1 MVAANDT
8 ARGNIESFD
17 YVIVGA
23 GSAGCVLANR
33 LSANPATRVLLL
45 EAGGKDSDPWIHVP
59 AGFYRNIYNPRV
71 AWYFETEPVPEMHNR
86 RISWPRGKTLGGSS
100 SINGLIYIR
109 GQRQD
114 FDLWRQLGN
123 AGWSYDDV
131 LPYFRKS
138 EDQEHGANEFH
149 GAGGPLG
156 VSDLKTEHPLH
167 DAFIA
172 GAQECGYPYN
182 RDFNGAEQEGV
193 GPLQLTVKG
202 RRRCSTAR
210 AYLRPAMRRA
220 NLKVEIRALTHRV
233 LLEGKRAVGIEYS
246 QHGVVRQA
254 RVRQEVL
261 LCGGAINSPQI
272 LQLSG
277 IGPGEVLQPLGIPV
291 LHDLP
296 GVGENLQDHI
306 GGRVIHRCKPGTVT
320 MNEIYHNWGRRL
332 YAGAEWILARRG
344 PLMTGA
350 GPIGLFVKTRPE
362 LESPDVQYQFLAG
375 STAKVGEPMHRF
387 PGCTLVAIPCRPESR
402 GWLRITS
409 PDPTK
414 PPAMQPNYL
423 STRNDQ
429 ETIVAGLRVT
439 RRIFASPAM
448 RRYLEEEIFPGR
460 QATTDDDLL
469 EHVRATAG
477 TTFHQTSTCMMGPGP
492 KSVVDIS
499 LKVKGLEGLR
509 VIDASI
515 MPTVVSGNT
524 NATVIMIAEKG
535 ADMILAEARP
545 GARMARAA

>member
-1 MVAANDT
+1 MAT
-8 ARGNIESFD
+8 AEEFD
-17 YVIVGA
+17 FIIVGA

-33 LSANPATRVLLL
+33 LSADPNTRVLLL
-45 EAGGKDSDPWIHVP
+45 EAGGKDTDPWIHIP
-59 AGFYRNIYNPRV
+59 AGFYRNIYNPKV

-131 LPYFRKS
+131 LPYFRKA
-138 EDQEHGANEFH
+138 EDQERGADDYHGE
-149 GAGGPLG
+149 GGPLG
-156 VSDLKTEHPLH
+156 VSDLKTDHPLH

-172 GAQECGYPYN
+172 GAQEAGYPYN
-182 RDFNGAEQEGV
+182 PDFNGAEQEGV

-210 AYLRPAMRRA
+210 GYLGPAKSRR
-220 NLKVEIRALTHRV
+220 NLRIETHALTHQV
-233 LLEGKRAVGIEYS
+233 LVQGKRATGIRYK
-246 QHGVVRQA
+246 QYGVIKEATA
-254 RVRQEVL
+254 RREVL

-277 IGPGEVLQPLGIPV
+277 IGPGALLQSLGIEV
-291 LHDLP
+291 KHDLP
-296 GVGENLQDHI
+296 GVGENLQDHV
-306 GGRVIHRCKPGTVT
+306 GGRIINRCVDGTVT
-320 MNEIYHNWGRRL
+320 MNEIYHNWLRRL
-332 YAGAEWILARRG
+332 YAGAEWILARKG

-375 STAKVGEPMHRF
+375 SAPKTGDPLHPF
-387 PGCTLVAIPCRPESR
+387 PACTLVAIPCRPESR
-402 GWLRITS
+402 GWLRIAST
-409 PDPTK
+409 DPEK

-423 STRNDQ
+423 STQRDKD
-429 ETIVAGLRVT
+429 TVVAGLRVS
-439 RRIFASPAM
+439 RSIFATPSM
-448 RRYLEEEIFPGR
+448 QRFVTQEIFPGP
-460 QATTDDDLL
+460 QAKTDDDLL

-492 KSVVDIS
+492 MAVVDTS
-499 LKVKGLEGLR
+499 LKVKGMEGLR
-509 VIDASI
+509 VIDAAV

-535 ADMILAEARP
+535 ADMILRP
-545 GARMARAA
+545 AA

>member
-1 MVAANDT
+1 M
-8 ARGNIESFD
+8 EYD
-17 YVIVGA
+17 YIIVGA

-33 LSANPATRVLLL
+33 LTADPDTRVLLL
-45 EAGGKDSDPWIHVP
+45 EAGGKDTDPWIHIP
-59 AGFYRNIYNPRV
+59 AGFYRNIYNPKV
-71 AWYFETEPVPEMHNR
+71 AWYFETEPVPELHNR
-86 RISWPRGKTLGGSS
+86 RISWPRGKVLGGSS

-138 EDQEHGANEFH
+138 EDQEKGADDYHGT
-149 GAGGPLG
+149 GGPLG
-156 VSDLKTEHPLH
+156 VSDLKTDHPLH

-172 GAQECGYPYN
+172 GAQEAGYPYN
-182 RDFNGAEQEGV
+182 PDFNGADQEGV

-210 AYLRPAMRRA
+210 GYLNPVKSRP
-220 NLKVEIRALTHRV
+220 NLTIEVHALTRRV
-233 LLEGKRAVGIEYS
+233 LLEGKRAVGVEFS
-246 QHGVVRQA
+246 QNGTLRQA
-254 RVRQEVL
+254 KAHKEVL

-277 IGPGEVLQPLGIPV
+277 VGPGGLLQSLGIEV
-291 LHDLP
+291 KHDLP

-306 GGRVIHRCKPGTVT
+306 GGRIISRCVDGTIT
-320 MNEIYHNWGRRL
+320 MNEIYHNWLRRL
-332 YAGAEWILARRG
+332 YAGAEWILARKG

-362 LESPDVQYQFLAG
+362 LDSPDIQYQFLAG
-375 STAKVGEPMHRF
+375 SARKVGDPMDRF

-402 GWLRITS
+402 GWLRITA
-409 PDPTK
+409 PDPEK
-414 PPAMQPNYL
+414 APAMQPNYL
-423 STRNDQ
+423 STQADRD
-429 ETIVAGLRVT
+429 TVVAGLRVT
-439 RRIFASPAM
+439 RKIFATKAM
-448 RRYLEEEIFPGR
+448 QRFVKEEVFPGPG
-460 QATTDDDLL
+460 AVSDDDLL

-492 KSVVDIS
+492 KAVVDET
-499 LKVKGLEGLR
+499 LKVKGLQGLR
-509 VIDASI
+509 VIDASV

-535 ADMILAEARP
+535 ADMIL
-545 GARMARAA
+545 RAA